1 MTVYC
6 IAVTFALAFVMGLIA
21 GLLFCRGK
29 TAHSKKSVGADIRP
43 NSELINF
50 LNYDGEQQ

>member
-21 GLLFCRGK
+21 GLLFSRGK